1 MEPFTY
7 GIIMG
12 LGETFLAGKQAEQ
25 KQLIEEQKAKA
36 TATADAQK
44 TFVDFGVNQ
53 NNSQIIQQQL
63 VAGSPA
69 FMSLLGQLPDHSRS
83 AIILNGMRELP
94 LSDIHKEFLTGI
106 NGTNGTAVARG
117 LLVDRNVMDSLQQ
130 SAAGKSVISLITA
143 KAVSGLSQQ
152 EQSMW
157 NDLPDDLTK
166 RFLRAEEYIGSG
178 NYPSGTPF
186 GDLIRTIQQPKRELK
201 YEPLGAEDINS
212 IRASL
217 IGTDGKKFDEAT
229 DESLQVLRAARARIL
244 PFVEPPKVSAG
255 EDEMGVVG
263 GYIDDPDFVPHP
275 EAFKDL
281 LHIDIILSQFGTKD
295 FNNEAMSLTEM
306 LDSARNQ
313 LDGSRIPDQGARIS
327 FANETLRM
335 FNDMPGFADLYA
347 NAVENGPNTKGALTS
362 EQFEDFNVLASM
374 AEEVNKVDSNVYS
387 YGGTRVNTG
396 KSIQEAPDAWLF
408 NLEGKIKPG
417 FLDDLS
423 LDEKQQFES
432 DLKQAL
438 ITDADNRRTQKDAT
452 GASTPAP
459 ARDYRTVLPKI
470 KEAIPQLFN
479 DTLKNMGFP
488 EDGEAAGGVGNVPAD
503 QIAQNGTPLPETQ
516 LKLSTGQIINIDP
529 AAVKFAN
536 SMNMSTHDLFK
547 SDLHYQML
555 DLGSNNPARIYNA
568 VNSVN
573 DSGIFLNTVDRE
585 ISQNS
590 AVQLSQIFAAQ
601 GIFDRN
607 QQLDVIAAVMS
618 GDIPNKFKKAP
629 FDYAMSQANFDGM
642 MKQAMGTV
650 VDLKDISKLNT
661 NTDSF
666 LSIAR
671 EVRARLEAL
680 PDDGSAISDEVSAF
694 ILNLAGVR
702 GNLVS
707 QAFTGTGNFLK
718 ELGIFKEDDVRE
730 ADGFS
735 AAEQSTRIQDT
746 AAEFMASDFLKNNAL
761 LKQALVTLAYTY
773 AKTMDPSGRISER
786 DFTAALDVVR
796 GGSLA
801 VRGTQIATVQNLI
814 DKAIDNR
821 TFYGRT
827 FNAAVEASAGGQ
839 TYRPTTA
846 VIKRMRA
853 MRYYRQVEQ
862 NTIGIQKVNTY
873 NKDVANLSFRST
885 EFNAKYFVQLAT
897 SKFGA
902 RVATNKKIYRVKL
915 KERGFNQQ
923 NKSASDFISGVPLY
937 VDSDGRILKRAEI
950 QQLLGM
956 SS

>member
-1 MEPFTY
+1 MEPITY
-7 GIIMG
+7 GVIMG
-12 LGETFLAGKQAEQ
+12 LGESFLAGKQAEQ
-25 KQLIEEQKAKA
+25 KQLIKEQEAKA

-63 VAGSPA
+63 IAGGPA

-94 LSDIHKEFLTGI
+94 LTDIHKEFLTGI

-166 RFLRAEEYIGSG
+166 RFLRAEEFIGSG

-186 GDLIRTIQQPKRELK
+186 GDLIRTIQKPKTEVK
-201 YEPLGAEDINS
+201 YEPLGADYLNS
-212 IRASL
+212 IRTSL
-217 IGTDGKKFDEAT
+217 TGTDGEKFDAAT
-229 DESLQVLRAARARIL
+229 DDALQVLTAARARIL
-244 PFVEPPKVSAG
+244 PFVEPPKVSALNPADATG
-255 EDEMGVVG
+255 EDETG
-263 GYIDDPDFVPHP
+263 IDDPDFVPHP

-281 LHIDIILSQFGTKD
+281 LAIDIILAQFGTKD

-313 LDGSRIPDQGARIS
+313 LEGSMIPDQGARVS
-327 FANETLRM
+327 YANETIRM
-335 FNDMPGFADLYA
+335 FNDMPGFAEMLA
-347 NAVENGPNTKGALTS
+347 NAFENGPNTKDALTF
-362 EQFEDFNVLASM
+362 EQFDDFNVLASM
-374 AEEVNKVDSNVYS
+374 AEEVNKVDDNVYT
-387 YGGTRVNTG
+387 YGGTRVKTG
-396 KSIQEAPDAWLF
+396 KSIKDDPFGWLS
-408 NLEGKIKPG
+408 NLNGKIKPG
-417 FLDDLS
+417 FLDTLS
-423 LDEKQQFES
+423 VDEKQQFES

-438 ITDADNRRTQKDAT
+438 VTDADIRRTLKNEA
-452 GASTPAP
+452 GASTPAS
-459 ARDYRTVLPKI
+459 ARNYRQMFENINEALPEMFDGI
-470 KEAIPQLFN
+470 LR
-479 DTLKNMGFP
+479 NMGFVP
-488 EDGEAAGGVGNVPAD
+488 EGEAAGGVGNVPAD
-503 QIAQNGTPLPETQ
+503 QVAQTGTPLPETQ
-516 LKLSTGQIINIDP
+516 LKLSNGRIINIDP

-629 FDYAMSQANFDGM
+629 FDYAMSKANFDGM

-650 VDLKDISKLNT
+650 VDLEDISKLNKNT
-661 NTDSF
+661 NDF
-666 LSIAR
+666 LVVAGKVLS
-671 EVRARLEAL
+671 RLERLDA
-680 PDDGSAISDEVSAF
+680 GSRVSDEVSAF

-707 QAFTGTGNFLK
+707 QAFTGTSNFLK
-718 ELGIFKEDDVRE
+718 ELGIFREDDVRA
-730 ADGFS
+730 ADGFN
-735 AAEQSTRIQDT
+735 AAEQSVMIQDR
-746 AAEFMASDFLKNNAL
+746 ADEFFASDFLKNNAL
-761 LKQALVTLAYTY
+761 LKQALVTLAYNY

-786 DFTAALDVVR
+786 DFSAALDAVAA
-796 GGSLA
+796 GSLD
-801 VRGTQIATVQNLI
+801 VRSTQIANVQSLI
-814 DKAIDNR
+814 DGATDNR

-827 FNAAVEASAGGQ
+827 FDAAVEASAGGQ
-839 TYRPTTA
+839 TYRPTKA

-853 MRYYRQVEQ
+853 MRYFRQVEQ
-862 NTIGIQKVNTY
+862 NTIGIQRVDMY
-873 NKDVANLSFRST
+873 NKDVGTMSFRSRD
-885 EFNAKYFVQLAT
+885 FNLKYSAKLAT
-897 SKFGA
+897 SKFGVQ
-902 RVATNKKIYRVKL
+902 VAKDNQIYRIQL
-915 KERGFNQQ
+915 KKRGGD
-923 NKSASDFISGVPLY
+923 ASDFISGVPLF
-937 VDSDGRILKRAEI
+937 VNGEGRILKRAEI

>member
-1 MEPFTY
+1 MEPITY
-7 GIIMG
+7 GVIMG
-12 LGETFLAGKQAEQ
+12 LGESFLAGKQAEQ
-25 KQLIEEQKAKA
+25 KQLIKEQETKA

-94 LSDIHKEFLTGI
+94 LTDIHKEFLIGI
-106 NGTNGTAVARG
+106 NGNNGTAVARG

-166 RFLRAEEYIGSG
+166 RFLRAEEYKGSG

-186 GDLIRTIQQPKRELK
+186 GDLIRTIQQPKTEAK
-201 YEPLGAEDINS
+201 YEPIGAEYLNS
-212 IRASL
+212 IRSSL
-217 IGTDGKKFDEAT
+217 TGSDGEKFDAVT
-229 DESLQVLRAARARIL
+229 DDSLQVLMAARARIL
-244 PFVEPPKVSAG
+244 PFVTPPKVSAG
-255 EDEMGVVG
+255 EDDMGVVG

-275 EAFKDL
+275 KAFKDL
-281 LHIDIILSQFGTKD
+281 LAIDIILSQFGTKD

-313 LDGSRIPDQGARIS
+313 LEGSTIPDQGARIS
-327 FANETLRM
+327 YANETIRM
-335 FNDMPGFADLYA
+335 FNDMPGFTDMLA
-347 NAVENGPNTKGALTS
+347 NALEKGPNTKDALTF
-362 EQFEDFNVLASM
+362 EQLDDFNVLASM
-374 AEEVNKVDSNVYS
+374 AEEVNKVDDNVYT
-387 YGGTRVNTG
+387 YGGTRVKTG
-396 KSIQEAPDAWLF
+396 KSIKDDPFGWLS
-408 NLEGKIKPG
+408 NLNGKIKPG

-423 LDEKQQFES
+423 VDEKQQFES

-438 ITDADNRRTQKDAT
+438 VTDADIRRTLKNEA
-452 GASTPAP
+452 GASTPAS
-459 ARDYRTVLPKI
+459 ARNYRQMFENIDKALPEMFDGI
-470 KEAIPQLFN
+470 LR
-479 DTLKNMGFP
+479 NMGFVP
-488 EDGEAAGGVGNVPAD
+488 EGEAAGGVGNVPAD
-503 QIAQNGTPLPETQ
+503 QVAQTGTPLPETQ
-516 LKLSTGQIINIDP
+516 LKLSNGRIINIDP

-650 VDLKDISKLNT
+650 VDLKDVTKLNT

-680 PDDGSAISDEVSAF
+680 PDDGSPISDEVSSF

-702 GNLVS
+702 GNLVG

-718 ELGIFKEDDVRE
+718 ELGIFREDDVRE

-746 AAEFMASDFLKNNAL
+746 AAEFMAGDFLKNNAL
-761 LKQALVTLAYTY
+761 LKQALVTLAYNY

-786 DFTAALDVVR
+786 DFSAALDAVR
-796 GGSLA
+796 GGSLD
-801 VRGTQIATVQNLI
+801 VRSTQIAVVQNLI
-814 DKAIDNR
+814 DKATDNR

-853 MRYYRQVEQ
+853 MRYYR
-862 NTIGIQKVNTY
+862 
-873 NKDVANLSFRST
+873 
-885 EFNAKYFVQLAT
+885 
-897 SKFGA
+897 
-902 RVATNKKIYRVKL
+902 
-915 KERGFNQQ
+915 
-923 NKSASDFISGVPLY
+923 
-937 VDSDGRILKRAEI
+937 
-950 QQLLGM
+950 
-956 SS
+956 